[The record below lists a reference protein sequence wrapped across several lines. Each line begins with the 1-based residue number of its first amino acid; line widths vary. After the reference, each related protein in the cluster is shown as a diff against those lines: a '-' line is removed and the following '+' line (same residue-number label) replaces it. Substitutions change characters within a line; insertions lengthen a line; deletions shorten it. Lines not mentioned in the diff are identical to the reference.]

1 MSTPKDGGPAFP
13 TNQCNQGVSKRDYF
27 AAMAMQA
34 ILSHYEAYSDMSDE
48 HVAENACEV
57 ADALLA
63 KLNGE
68 VES

>member
-1 MSTPKDGGPAFP
+1 MKVPIYPVVVTPIRN
-13 TNQCNQGVSKRDYF
+13 TELSKREYF

-48 HVAENACEV
+48 HVAENACDV